1 MPLDDENAYWRQYYG
16 VGRPWPATPR
26 NRTGCLVL
34 LVGALAVIVVTLVA
48 ALVVAL
54 V

>member
-1 MPLDDENAYWRQYYG
+1 MPLEDENAYWRQYYG
-16 VGRPWPATPR
+16 MGGPWPATRR

-34 LVGALAVIVVTLVA
+34 LVGALALIVVTLVG